1 MKTRTALHICTL
13 FALVLTVTACS
24 FPLFGSTSTTTTQ
37 ETQPPITDQNLPV
50 ATENLPVVTEEP
62 LVQSSGGPIP
72 AGFMVSPIGQE
83 KVQLYNLDGS
93 LLGEINTP
101 GGADLGPGQLAL
113 AGAVNGAQDI
123 PPLVYR
129 AFGENGASLMVTS
142 GATATLLRAAGNFT
156 EIAVAAGQD
165 ALVYIDVRLPTDGG
179 YNLFSD
185 CFLGSVAS
193 LTGNDTPTFSSQDAD
208 GYLFEP
214 MGVFTEDGQMQGF
227 FYARAPW
234 GSGGDIVYRP
244 RAGLYLY
251 DATTGETAQVLS
263 DSQQVVGL
271 SPDLN
276 WVAYIATD
284 ITTDP
289 TLYVTN
295 VFTGETVSFPVAAEH
310 DRGAGNAVIS
320 PDNTYIAWEE
330 ASGWQMAEQPDF
342 QSYLFIGQM
351 DGTVLGSFTGSDF
364 DAVTGTPTWSVIPV
378 GWLDSSNLILNVTPV
393 DYSLGTSIVIFNL
406 TTGDALS
413 FIQGTFAGFFYH

>member
-1 MKTRTALHICTL
+1 
-13 FALVLTVTACS
+13 
-24 FPLFGSTSTTTTQ
+24 
-37 ETQPPITDQNLPV
+37 
-50 ATENLPVVTEEP
+50 
-62 LVQSSGGPIP
+62 
-72 AGFMVSPIGQE
+72 MVSPIGQE

-101 GGADLGPGQLAL
+101 GGSDLGPGQLAL
-113 AGAVNGAQDI
+113 AGAVSGAQDI

-129 AFGENGASLMVTS
+129 AFGENGASLMVSS

-156 EIAVAAGQD
+156 EMVGAAGQD
-165 ALVYIDVRLPTDGG
+165 ALVYIDARVPTDGS

-193 LTGNDTPTFSSQDAD
+193 LTGNDTPTFSSQDPD

-214 MGVFTEDGQMQGF
+214 MGVFAEDGQMQGF

-251 DATTGETAQVLS
+251 DATTGETVQVLS
-263 DSQQVVGL
+263 DSQQVAGL

-276 WVAYIATD
+276 WAAYTAAD

-289 TLYVTN
+289 DLYVTN
-295 VFTGETVSFPVAAEH
+295 VFTGDTIFFPVAPEH

-320 PDNTYIAWEE
+320 PDNAYIAWEE

-364 DAVTGTPTWSVIPV
+364 DAVTGIPTWSVVPV
-378 GWLDSSNLILNVTPV
+378 GWLDSSSLILHVIPV

-406 TTGDALS
+406 TTGEALS
-413 FIQGTFAGFFYH
+413 FIQGTFVGFFYR